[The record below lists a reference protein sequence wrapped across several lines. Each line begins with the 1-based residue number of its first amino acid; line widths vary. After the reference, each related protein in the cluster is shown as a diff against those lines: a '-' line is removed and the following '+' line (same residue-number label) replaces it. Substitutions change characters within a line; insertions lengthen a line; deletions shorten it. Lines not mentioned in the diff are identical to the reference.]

1 VLLQVIFTT
10 AGRFSSVIFLSVFDS
25 LSFYPERSAYSTSTC
40 LPGQKQLTNKETI
53 KNIITIFQDRS
64 AIKIIQKFILS
75 AVQKN
80 AVNKKAVPVKT
91 GRLFYFCVNF

>member
-1 VLLQVIFTT
+1 MQVILTT
-10 AGRFSSVIFLSVFDS
+10 AGRFLFTLFLSLSGCS
-25 LSFYPERSAYSTSTC
+25 LLYPDRSAHTSSIC
-40 LPGQKQLTNKETI
+40 LPRQKQLTNKKTI
-53 KNIITIFQDRS
+53 KNIIAALQDGS